1 MTERDNTAIRRKGTV
16 PNRRSLADLVFDRL
30 MRSIK
35 SGSYAA
41 DERLPTEHALA
52 AEFQVSRPIIREA
65 LQRLRDKGLV
75 YSRQGAGTFVRQT
88 GLREPLGFGNVE
100 SIADLQRC
108 YEFRITLE
116 PEAAAAAAERRS
128 EADLAA
134 IGEALALMRDATA
147 RQRHRED
154 ADFAFHGA
162 IARASDNRY
171 FWTAMEALKEHIGVG
186 MQFHG
191 QSLKL
196 SPHGLAEVFAEHSAI
211 FEAIRDRTPEA
222 ARSRMRAHLIGS
234 RERLFEGSRARARA
248 EKG

>member
-1 MTERDNTAIRRKGTV
+1 MSTSDRKTADLRVPPVNRK
-16 PNRRSLADLVFDRL
+16 SLADMVFDRL

-35 SGSYAA
+35 SGSYGP

-52 AEFQVSRPIIREA
+52 AEFKVSRPVIREA
-65 LQRLRDKGLV
+65 LQRLREQGFV
-75 YSRQGAGTFVRQT
+75 YSRQGAGTFIRQI
-88 GLREPLGFGNVE
+88 GLREPLGFGTLE
-100 SIADLQRC
+100 SIADLSRC

-128 EADLAA
+128 AS
-134 IGEALALMRDATA
+134 ALAEIALALDLMRDATA

-171 FWTAMEALKEHIGVG
+171 FVTALEALADHIGVG

-191 QSLKL
+191 QSLKA
-196 SPHGLAEVFAEHSAI
+196 SPDGLAQVFDEHAAI
-211 FEAIRDRTPEA
+211 HDAIRDHQPDA
-222 ARSRMRAHLIGS
+222 ARRLMRQHLIGS
-234 RERLFEGSRARARA
+234 RDRLFVGRPR
-248 EKG
+248 G